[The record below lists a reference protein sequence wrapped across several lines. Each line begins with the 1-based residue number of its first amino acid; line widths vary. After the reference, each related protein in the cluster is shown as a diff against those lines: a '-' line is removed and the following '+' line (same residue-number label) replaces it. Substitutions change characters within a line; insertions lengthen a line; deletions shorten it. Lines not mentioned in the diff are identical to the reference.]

1 MSRGTATRARRPVA
15 ERPAVD
21 APPGAPVAR
30 TTDQIDRIFER
41 YYRVPHTAVAVPA
54 GSGLGLALV
63 KHTID
68 AHGGRVEVQSAP
80 GEGSTFTLVLPVVA
94 TLAAAVTLPSNPRR
108 VGA

>member
-1 MSRGTATRARRPVA
+1 VSVAVADRGVGIAA
-15 ERPAVD
+15 
-21 APPGAPVAR
+21 
-30 TTDQIDRIFER
+30 DQIDRIFER